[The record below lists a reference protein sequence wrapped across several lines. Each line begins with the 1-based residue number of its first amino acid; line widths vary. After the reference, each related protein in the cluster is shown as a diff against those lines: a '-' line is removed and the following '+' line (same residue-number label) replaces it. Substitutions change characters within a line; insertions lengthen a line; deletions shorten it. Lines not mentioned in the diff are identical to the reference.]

1 MDEFYGELRKLMPL
15 KNWKDLIPE
24 GEQPDFREGLSWA
37 LDTYISLLKK
47 YKAILGSDIDDIIIK
62 VEEYNNHLKMCVNS
76 YFEGRYNAA
85 YNCINTLLSEDFYED
100 GYCEIPK
107 EAVFYRARNPFK
119 PTDPLKDMFHIPLN
133 KRGIVKTERYS
144 ASGYPCLY
152 LGTSINACWEE
163 LGQPCFGD
171 MKISC
176 FVVKEKFPVLDL
188 RMPSK
193 NDLIGNDV
201 DIILKKLPLII
212 ASSICAQEQ
221 DGYFKPEYIIPQ
233 LIIEYIITKNRDKYD
248 NTDYSLFDFVLG
260 VYYTSVHINDELNF
274 PHKTFNN
281 LALPAVLVEKKET
294 YCQLL
299 ASCFEW
305 TKPTSYE
312 YEDIKCKFGPVFQ
325 NADGDLTEE
334 ELNYKYS
341 KMGELEERLATFKT
355 NKIPY
360 LVIGKKEVVLP
371 NSGGEKNIEIRSSGD
386 FKIGIKDLNKCK
398 RSPQA
403 VSKTSNSH

>member
-1 MDEFYGELRKLMPL
+1 MEEFYEELRKLMPL
-15 KNWKDLIPE
+15 KNWSDLISE
-24 GEQPDFREGLSWA
+24 EREKQDFREGLSCA
-37 LDTYISLLKK
+37 LDAYVSLLKE
-47 YKAILGSDIDDIIIK
+47 YKENLGPDIDDIITK
-62 VEEYNNHLKMCVNS
+62 VEEYNNYLKECVNY
-76 YFEGRYNAA
+76 YFDGRYNAA
-85 YNCINTLLSEDFYED
+85 YNCINTLLSDDFYEE
-100 GYCEIPK
+100 GYSEIPK
-107 EAVFYRARNPFK
+107 ETVFYRARNPFN
-119 PTDPLKDMFHIPLN
+119 PTDPLKEMFHIPLN

-144 ASGYPCLY
+144 APGYPCLY

-171 MKISC
+171 MKISR

-201 DIILKKLPLII
+201 DIILKKLPLIL
-212 ASSICAQEQ
+212 ASSICVQER
-221 DGYFKPEYIIPQ
+221 DGFFKPEYIIPQ

-248 NTDYSLFDFVLG
+248 NTDYSLFDFILG
-260 VYYTSVHINDELNF
+260 VYYTSTHINDELKF
-274 PHKTFNN
+274 PHRTFNN

-305 TKPTSYE
+305 TKPTSYS
-312 YEDIKCKFGPVFQ
+312 YEDIRCKFGPVFQ
-325 NADGDLTEE
+325 NMDEDRNLTEE

-341 KMGELEERLATFKT
+341 KMGELEERMSTFKT

-360 LVIGKKEVVLP
+360 LVISRKKDVVP
-371 NSGGEKNIEIRSSGD
+371 GCEGEKALEIRSSGD
-386 FKIGIKDLNKCK
+386 YKIEILY
-398 RSPQA
+398 PE
-403 VSKTSNSH
+403 